1 MTERQ
6 YTMDIKRKCTALGVW
21 RDEFERTQRRLA
33 KIYTRIDGVEKLYEE
48 SGGEPVITVTNNKGH
63 ENTMRNPIIA
73 ELDILYEQAMQH
85 ERELG
90 LTAAALRKINESA
103 LHAKEES
110 PLAGV
115 LSLIQGRE
123 AG

>member
-1 MTERQ
+1 
-6 YTMDIKRKCTALGVW
+6 MDIKRKCTALGVW

-33 KIYTRIDGVEKLYEE
+33 KIYTRIDYVEGQYEK
-48 SGGEPVITVTNNKGH
+48 SGSAPIVKVTNNKGH
-63 ENTMRNPIIA
+63 ENTMRNPFIA
-73 ELDILYEQAMQH
+73 ELDLLYDQALQY

-103 LHAKEES
+103 LHAREES

-115 LSLIQGRE
+115 LKLMTNRE

>member
-6 YTMDIKRKCTALGVW
+6 YNMDIKRKCTALGTW

-33 KIYTRIDGVEKLYEE
+33 KIYTRIDHVEAQYEK
-48 SGGEPVITVTNNKGH
+48 SGSVPVVRVTNNKGH
-63 ENTMRNPIIA
+63 ENAMRNPYIA
-73 ELDILYEQAMQH
+73 ELDILYDQALQY

-103 LHAKEES
+103 LHAKEQS

-115 LSLIQGRE
+115 LNLINNRS
-123 AG
+123 AV